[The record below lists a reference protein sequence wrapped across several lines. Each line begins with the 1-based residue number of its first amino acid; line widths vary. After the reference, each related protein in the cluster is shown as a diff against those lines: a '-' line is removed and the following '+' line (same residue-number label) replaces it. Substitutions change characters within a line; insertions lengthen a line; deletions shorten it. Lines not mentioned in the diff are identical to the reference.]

1 MSGPYD
7 TTRLSEGSRHNG
19 QYRSLRPLAQNQNDT
34 IDDCPKPLECLPA
47 AIGVPQH
54 FAFVD
59 LGDKPPPTDVTR

>member
-1 MSGPYD
+1 MTD

-19 QYRSLRPLAQNQNDT
+19 QFRDLRAKPVENDT
-34 IDDCPKPLECLPA
+34 QTDCPKPLECLPA

-59 LGDKPPPTDVTR
+59 NGDRPPPVFKDRAR